1 MKRNKQYFTVGLFQN
16 PRAGT
21 PRIFT
26 ILGLSRGR
34 QANCTPGSKVPRMP
48 PSAAIARRC
57 ACGSSPDRTSVTRG
71 GGTRTLGKAQAVVV
85 AAALDRCPLAA
96 SRGRPRSGWS
106 GAGPQACHCSRTR
119 CGRLLPSSLWETRGG
134 PRSPE
139 PEGQDF
145 PCLSQSCLAGH
156 PPAPCGIL
164 SFSGLPD
171 LAKDM
176 QIKDRMPNIT
186 WGILTLKRIRSVSQ
200 AQL

>member
-1 MKRNKQYFTVGLFQN
+1 
-16 PRAGT
+16 
-21 PRIFT
+21 
-26 ILGLSRGR
+26 
-34 QANCTPGSKVPRMP
+34 MP

-57 ACGSSPDRTSVTRG
+57 ACGSSPNGTSVTRG

-85 AAALDRCPLAA
+85 VVAAALDRCPLAA
-96 SRGRPRSGWS
+96 SHRRSRSG
-106 GAGPQACHCSRTR
+106 GRVLAPRPATAPAPR

-134 PRSPE
+134 PRSSE
-139 PEGQDF
+139 PGGQDF
-145 PCLSQSCLAGH
+145 PCLSQSCLSGH
-156 PPAPCGIL
+156 LPALCGIS

-186 WGILTLKRIRSVSQ
+186 WGILTLKRIRSVSE